1 MTLDSGIG
9 RRVAVVAASLSLLS
23 LGVFLRG
30 QLPNPGGVLYSSFDY
45 AYSAPQL
52 GDVSEVKV
60 RTTKRFN
67 GDQSHAEWV
76 VIDFAYVPRSD
87 LPIMFGEVTAADG
100 TNFLP
105 EKQLK
110 CELKYPN
117 LKTDCVIVFEMPQDK
132 IAGSTLRLTTGIE
145 TMGAVIE
152 VPLENPTAAEEIT
165 IEESFL

>member
-1 MTLDSGIG
+1 MTRDSGIG

-45 AYSAPQL
+45 AYSAPRL
-52 GDVSEVKV
+52 GDVSEVRV
-60 RTTKRFN
+60 STTKRFN

-87 LPIMFGEVTAADG
+87 LSIMFGEVNAADG

-105 EKQLK
+105 EEQLK
-110 CELKYPN
+110 CDLKYPN
-117 LKTDCVIVFEMPQDK
+117 LRTDCVIVFEMPQDK

-152 VPLENPTAAEEIT
+152 VPLENPIAAEEIT

>member
-1 MTLDSGIG
+1 MTRVSGIG

-30 QLPNPGGVLYSSFDY
+30 QLPNPGGVLYSTYDY

-52 GDVSEVKV
+52 GEVSDVTVT
-60 RTTKRFN
+60 TTKRLN
-67 GDQSHAEWV
+67 GYVSHAEWV
-76 VIDFAYVPRSD
+76 VIDFAYMPKSD
-87 LPIMFGEVTAADG
+87 LTIMFGEVNAADG

-105 EKQLK
+105 EEQLK
-110 CELKYPN
+110 CDLKYPN
-117 LKTDCVIVFEMPQDK
+117 LRTDCVIAFEMPQDK

-152 VPLENPTAAEEIT
+152 VPLENPIAAEEIT